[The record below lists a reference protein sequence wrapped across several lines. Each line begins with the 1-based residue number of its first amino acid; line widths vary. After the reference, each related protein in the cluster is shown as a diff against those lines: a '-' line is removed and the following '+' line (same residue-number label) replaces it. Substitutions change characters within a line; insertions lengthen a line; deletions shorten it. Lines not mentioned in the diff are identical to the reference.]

1 MSENRVAVVTG
12 ASRGIGRA
20 IAISLAEAGM
30 DVVINFRQGSKAAEE
45 TAQAVS
51 STGRKAYLFPFDV
64 SDPDAVR
71 DGFKEILKTCGRID
85 VLVNN
90 AGVTRDN
97 LTVLMK
103 WSEWEEVIRTNLSSV
118 FLCSQA
124 VIKPMLRQKWGRIIN
139 ITSVVGISGNAGQA
153 NYAAAKA
160 GIIGFTKS
168 LARELASRGI
178 TVNAVAPGYIETDM
192 TRALPEDARKM
203 LLSQIPLGKEGK
215 PEDVAA
221 VVRFLASDEAHYITG
236 EVIRVSGGLFM

>member
-45 TAQAVS
+45 TAQAVN

-71 DGFKEILKTCGRID
+71 DGFKEILKTCGRVD

>member
-1 MSENRVAVVTG
+1 MSETKVAVVTG

-30 DVVINFRQGSKAAEE
+30 DVVINFRSGKEFAEE
-45 TAQAVS
+45 TARAVENL
-51 STGRKAYLFPFDV
+51 GRKAYLFPFDV
-64 SDPDAVR
+64 SVPEAVKE
-71 DGFKEILKTCGRID
+71 GFKEILKTCERID

-139 ITSVVGISGNAGQA
+139 ITSVVGIVGNAGQA

-168 LARELASRGI
+168 LAKELASRNI

-192 TRALPEDARKM
+192 TKTLPEEAKKA
-203 LLSQIPLGKEGK
+203 LISQIPSGKEGK

-221 VVRFLASDEAHYITG
+221 VVKFLASEESHYITG
-236 EVIRVSGGLFM
+236 EVIRVSGGLFI

>member
-1 MSENRVAVVTG
+1 MTEARIAVVTG

-30 DVVINFRQGSKAAEE
+30 DVVINYRAGTEAAEE
-45 TAQAVS
+45 TAKMVEN
-51 STGRKAYLFPFDV
+51 TGRRAYLFPFDV
-64 SDPDAVR
+64 SDPEAVKE
-71 DGFKEILKTCGRID
+71 GFKEILKACGRVD

-103 WSEWEEVIRTNLSSV
+103 WSEWDEVIRTNLSSV

-139 ITSVVGISGNAGQA
+139 MTSVVGIVGNAGQA

-168 LARELASRGI
+168 LAKELASRNI
-178 TVNAVAPGYIETDM
+178 TVNAIAPGYIETDM
-192 TRALPEDARKM
+192 TKTLPEDAKKV
-203 LLSQIPLGKEGK
+203 LISQIPSGREGK

-221 VVRFLASDEAHYITG
+221 IVRFLASEKAHYITG

>member
-30 DVVINFRQGSKAAEE
+30 DVVINFRQGAQAAEE
-45 TAQAVS
+45 TAQVVS
-51 STGRKAYLFPFDV
+51 ATGRKAYLFPFDV
-64 SDPDAVR
+64 SDPDSVR

-203 LLSQIPLGKEGK
+203 LLSQIPLGKEGR

-236 EVIRVSGGLFM
+236 EVIKVSGGLFM

>member
-1 MSENRVAVVTG
+1 MSETRVAVVTG

-30 DVVINFRQGSKAAEE
+30 DVVINFRSGKESAEE
-45 TAQAVS
+45 TARAVENL
-51 STGRKAYLFPFDV
+51 GRKAYLFPFDV
-64 SDPDAVR
+64 SVPEAVKE
-71 DGFKEILKTCGRID
+71 GFKEILKTCERID

-139 ITSVVGISGNAGQA
+139 ITSVVGIAGNAGQA

-168 LARELASRGI
+168 LAKELASRNI

-192 TRALPEDARKM
+192 TRALPEEARKA
-203 LLSQIPLGKEGK
+203 LLSQIPSGKEGK

-221 VVRFLASDEAHYITG
+221 VVKFLASEESHYITG
-236 EVIRVSGGLFM
+236 EVIRVSGGLFI

>member
-1 MSENRVAVVTG
+1 MSDARVAVVTG

-20 IAISLAEAGM
+20 IALSLADAGM
-30 DVVINFRQGSKAAEE
+30 DVVINFRSGQEAAEE
-45 TAQAVS
+45 TARLVES
-51 STGRKAYLFPFDV
+51 KGRKAYLFPFDV
-64 SDPDAVR
+64 ADPEAVKN
-71 DGFKEILKTCGRID
+71 GFKEILKTCGRVD

-97 LTVLMK
+97 LTVMMK
-103 WSEWEEVIRTNLSSV
+103 LSEWEEVIRTNLSSV

-139 ITSVVGISGNAGQA
+139 ITSVVGIVGNAGQA

-168 LARELASRGI
+168 LAKELASRNI

-192 TRALPEDARKM
+192 TKALPEDARKT
-203 LLSQIPLGKEGK
+203 LLSQIPFGREGK

-236 EVIRVSGGLFM
+236 EVIRVSGGLFI

>member
-1 MSENRVAVVTG
+1 MEEGRVAVVTG

-20 IAISLAEAGM
+20 IAVSLAEAGM
-30 DVVINFRQGSKAAEE
+30 DVVINFRTGREAAEE
-45 TAQAVS
+45 TAEMVE
-51 STGRKAYLFPFDV
+51 STGRKAYLFAFDV
-64 SDPDAVR
+64 SDPEAVKN
-71 DGFKEILKTCGRID
+71 GFKEIVGACGRVD

-90 AGVTRDN
+90 AGITRDN

-103 WSEWEEVIRTNLSSV
+103 WSEWEEVIRTNLYSV

-139 ITSVVGISGNAGQA
+139 ITSVVGIAGNVGQS

-168 LARELASRGI
+168 LAKELASRNI

-192 TRALPEDARKM
+192 TKTLPEDAKKA
-203 LLSQIPLGKEGK
+203 LLSQIPLGREGK
-215 PEDVAA
+215 PEEVSS
-221 VVRFLASDEAHYITG
+221 VVRFLASEEARYITG
-236 EVIRVSGGLFM
+236 EVIRVSGGLFV

>member
-1 MSENRVAVVTG
+1 MDGVAVVTG
-12 ASRGIGRA
+12 ARRGIGRA
-20 IAISLAEAGM
+20 VAVTLAAAGM
-30 DVVINFRQGSKAAEE
+30 DVVVNFRAGRAQAEE
-45 TAQAVS
+45 TAKQIEQC
-51 STGRKAYLFPFDV
+51 GRKALLMPFDV
-64 SDPDAVR
+64 ADPEEVQR
-71 DGFKEILKTCGRID
+71 GFKEILRTLGRID

-103 WSEWEEVIRTNLSSV
+103 QAEWEDVIRTNLTSV

-124 VIKPMLRQKWGRIIN
+124 VIKPMLRQKRGRIIN
-139 ITSVVGISGNAGQA
+139 VTSVVGIAGNAGQA

-168 LARELASRGI
+168 LAKELASRGI

-192 TRALPEDARKM
+192 TRGLPQEARET
-203 LLSQIPLGKEGK
+203 LLSQIPLGREGK

-221 VVRFLASDEAHYITG
+221 VVRFLASDEAGYVTG
-236 EVIRVSGGLFM
+236 EVIRVGGGLFM